1 MKTVGL
7 EETSLD
13 ACVAEAQYDRVVV
26 TRNGTPVAL
35 VVGLEG
41 LDREQLELASSREFW
56 ELIEERR
63 KQKTFNRQQLE
74 QRLDRPA

>member
-41 LDREQLELASSREFW
+41 
-56 ELIEERR
+56 
-63 KQKTFNRQQLE
+63 
-74 QRLDRPA
+74 